1 MNRRVILILC
11 AAVVV
16 LAAVAA
22 VRHHQRPEARL
33 RRQIR
38 RLAAR
43 MEKAGPESA
52 LAAAGRAREIS
63 DHFTQEPRF
72 DIPMLPHVPHR
83 RSELTTGVF
92 QARAMVDSLRIRIH
106 DLRVDL
112 SADATAA
119 RMTLSVTVTAR
130 MGGGDTERASRAFEV
145 DWELESDGW
154 RIDAVREQR
163 VFRHLPAN

>member
-1 MNRRVILILC
+1 MLC
-11 AAVVV
+11 AAVAV
-16 LAAVAA
+16 LATVAA

-63 DHFTQEPRF
+63 DHFTQEPRL

-92 QARAMVDSLRIRIH
+92 QARAMVESLRIRIH

-112 SADATAA
+112 TGDGTEA
-119 RMTLSVTVTAR
+119 RMTLSATVTAR
-130 MGGGDTERASRAFEV
+130 MGGDAERASRAFEI
-145 DWELESDGW
+145 DWKLEGDGW
-154 RIDAVREQR
+154 RIAAVREQR
-163 VFRHLPAN
+163 PLRHLPAN